1 MSTTKKIRCFWI
13 MVIGN
18 VFLGM
23 GISLFKLSGLGNDP
37 WSAMLMGVS
46 DSIHVTYAHFSV
58 AVNLG
63 LFVLQFLFGR
73 RLIGAGTIV
82 NGLGMG
88 YIVTFFY
95 EIWSAV
101 LPQPDMFVMR
111 LVFMAVGMLIT
122 SFGLSLYQAA
132 DMGVAPYDSLSL
144 MTAEGLKKLPYFWHR
159 MFTDGVCTAICW
171 IFGGIV
177 GLGTLVTVFALG
189 PFVAFFHKHFASRL
203 IAN

>member
-1 MSTTKKIRCFWI
+1 MAVSKKWRCFWI

-37 WSAMLMGVS
+37 WSGMLMGVS
-46 DSIHVTYAHFSV
+46 DAIRVSYAHFSV
-58 AVNLG
+58 AVNL
-63 LFVLQFLFGR
+63 VLLVVQIWLGR

-82 NGLGMG
+82 NGLGLG

-95 EIWSAV
+95 EIWV
-101 LPQPDMFVMR
+101 RILPQPDAFAMR
-111 LVFMAVGMLIT
+111 LVLLAVGMLII

-144 MTAEGLKKLPYFWHR
+144 IMEERIKRIPYFWHR
-159 MFTDGVCTAICW
+159 MFTDAVCTVICW
-171 IFGGIV
+171 VSGGIV

-189 PFVAFFHKHFASRL
+189 PFVAFFHKHVARRL
-203 IAN
+203 VS